1 MRHWFVEHGQSSGG
15 HRKRHYQIAPPAVS
29 PGDFDGLRS
38 PARYERGVFERDSY
52 TCRYCGLKLLSK
64 EVLIAF
70 ERAVGFTEFR
80 TQGTNKQQHGVI
92 HAFKIVADHVVPY
105 RRGGRTHP
113 DNLVSAC
120 PGCNYG
126 KDAYTVEQMGLDDP
140 FNYNPTGSGWD
151 GLERLIVG
159 LRHHALVFDIF
170 YPDKA

>member
-1 MRHWFVEHGQSSGG
+1 MRHWFDEHGQSSGG
-15 HRKRHYQIAPPAVS
+15 HRKRHYQIKPPVVS
-29 PGDFDGLRS
+29 PDEFDVVRS
-38 PARYERGVFERDSY
+38 PARYEPEVFKRDSY
-52 TCRYCGLKLLSK
+52 TCCYCGLKLLSK

-70 ERAVGFTEFR
+70 EQAVGGAGFR

-126 KDAYTVEQMGLDDP
+126 KDAHTVEQMGVDDP
-140 FNYNPTGSGWD
+140 FDHLPVDSGWD
-151 GLERLIVG
+151 GLTSLIPG
-159 LRHHALVFDIF
+159 LRHHVLIPGSCA
-170 YPDKA
+170 P